1 MTELLHREVALGLR
15 EVAVEG
21 FGVVAVADE
30 EVGHFLCLHTG
41 AAEDDAVDFRIIVDH
56 AFKREVFVFGVYE
69 IIDVVDVFG
78 AFVA

>member
-1 MTELLHREVALGLR
+1 MREVALGLR

-30 EVGHFLCLHTG
+30 EVGDFLCLHTG
-41 AAEDDAVDFRIIVDH
+41 AAEDDAVDFREIVHH
-56 AFKREVFVFGVYE
+56 AFQCEVFVFGVYE

-78 AFVA
+78 TFVA